1 MRAARVLCAL
11 AMLASGRLP
20 AADGPVRI
28 VTLSTVLTE
37 VARQVGGGQVLVE
50 GLVLPGVD
58 PHTFNPSPRDIR
70 AIVDADLVFASGL
83 NVEGY
88 LNRLLTNDVAKGRVV
103 LVGDALAL
111 PITSMS
117 RNGTIEEDPHWWHSI
132 DNVLAAVEIVRA
144 ELTHARPASGADFS
158 ANARTYSGQLN
169 ALKEWVGAEVAKI
182 PADRRILVTSHD
194 AFGYFARDYG
204 FTVESINGFSTEGE
218 PDARRVAAVIDLI
231 RSRGIKAVFVEGG
244 ANPSLVENLRRETGV
259 HLGATLYADGLGAPG
274 SGAQTY
280 ESMYRT
286 NVAAIVD
293 GLSPR

>member
-1 MRAARVLCAL
+1 MRAARILCAL
-11 AMLASGRLP
+11 AILASGRLV
-20 AADGPVRI
+20 ASDAPVRV

-37 VARQVGGGQVLVE
+37 VARQVGGSQASVE

-88 LNRLLTNDVAKGRVV
+88 LNRLLTNDAATGRVV
-103 LVGDALAL
+103 LVGDALAS
-111 PITSMS
+111 PITNMS
-117 RNGTIEEDPHWWHSI
+117 QNGIIEEDPHWWHSI

-144 ELTHARPASGADFS
+144 ELTHARPASGAEFS
-158 ANARTYSGQLN
+158 ANAKAYSGRLN
-169 ALKEWVGAEVAKI
+169 ALKEWVSAEVARI
-182 PADRRILVTSHD
+182 PSDRRILVTSHD

-204 FTVESINGFSTEGE
+204 FTVQSINGFSTEGE
-218 PDARRVAAVIDLI
+218 PDARRVAAIIDLI
-231 RSRGIKAVFVEGG
+231 RSRGIKSVFVEGG
-244 ANPSLVENLRRETGV
+244 VNPSLIENLRRETGV
-259 HLGATLYADGLGAPG
+259 HIGATLYADGLGAPG
-274 SGAQTY
+274 SGAETY
-280 ESMYRT
+280 ESMYRS

>member
-1 MRAARVLCAL
+1 MKAGRVLCAL
-11 AMLASGRLP
+11 AMLASGRLL
-20 AADGPVRI
+20 AADGPVRV

-37 VARQVGGGQVLVE
+37 VARQVGGSQVVVE

-88 LNRLLTNDVAKGRVV
+88 LNRLLTNDVATGRVV
-103 LVGDALAL
+103 LVGDALAS

-117 RNGTIEEDPHWWHSI
+117 RNGTLEEDPHWWHSI
-132 DNVLAAVEIVRA
+132 DNVLAAVEIVKA
-144 ELTHARPASGADFS
+144 ELTHARPASGAEFS
-158 ANARTYSGQLN
+158 ANARAYSGRLN
-169 ALKEWVGAEVAKI
+169 ALKEWVSAEVAKI

-218 PDARRVAAVIDLI
+218 PDARRVAAVIDLV
-231 RSRGIKAVFVEGG
+231 RSRGIKSVFVEGG
-244 ANPSLVENLRRETGV
+244 VNPSLVENLRRETGV

-274 SGAQTY
+274 SGAETY

>member
-1 MRAARVLCAL
+1 MRAGRFLCAL
-11 AMLASGRLP
+11 AVLASGRLI
-20 AADGPVRI
+20 AADAPVRV

-37 VARQVGGGQVLVE
+37 VARQVGGSQASVE

-88 LNRLLTNDVAKGRVV
+88 LNRLLTNDVATGRVV
-103 LVGDALAL
+103 LVGDALAS

-117 RNGTIEEDPHWWHSI
+117 RNGMIEEDPHWWHSI
-132 DNVLAAVEIVRA
+132 DNVLAAVEIVKA
-144 ELTHARPASGADFS
+144 ELTHARPASGAEFS
-158 ANARTYSGQLN
+158 ANAKAYSDRLN
-169 ALKEWVGAEVAKI
+169 ALKGWVSAEVARI

-204 FTVESINGFSTEGE
+204 FTVQSINGFSTEGE

-231 RSRGIKAVFVEGG
+231 RSRGVKSVFVEGG
-244 ANPSLVENLRRETGV
+244 VNPSLVENLRRETGV
-259 HLGATLYADGLGAPG
+259 RLGATLYADGLGAPG
-274 SGAQTY
+274 SGAETY
-280 ESMYRT
+280 ETMYRT